1 MHVHVSSLGNLFKL
15 ADGWGRASDNDLVTA
30 GQVKVYVWDYLINVR
45 SKSVKID
52 QTTRSS
58 ALELALP
65 EHVNLDQDI
74 VYFTVRTV
82 AVTSISC
89 WNRGDSECCRMS

>member
-1 MHVHVSSLGNLFKL
+1 MFKL

-52 QTTRSS
+52 QTTSSS
-58 ALELALP
+58 ALEVALP

-82 AVTSISC
+82 TVTFISSC
-89 WNRGDSECCRMS
+89 NLGDSECCRMS